1 MQLSVVNKKMG
12 EGAAKNFKIAFAQ
25 TYPKFG
31 EVEAN
36 VEEALKLI
44 RSVEADLVVLPE
56 LFNTGYVFLS
66 REEVRRFAEEIPNG
80 ETCRILIEESG
91 RMRKTIVAG
100 LAEKAGEALYN
111 SVVLVSKGKFVGLYR
126 KLHLF
131 DREKLLFNKGNLEPK
146 VYTVDGARIGM
157 LICFDWLF
165 PEVWRL
171 LALKGAEI
179 VAHPSNLVLP
189 YYCQR
194 AMLARSF
201 ENHIYTITANRV
213 GEEKRGSYHL
223 KYTGRSQ
230 IVSPKMEVLASASED
245 QVECKAVQVDLE
257 LARNKK
263 VTELNDIFK
272 DRRPRFYRLLTR
284 PSHLAKPLP

>member
-1 MQLSVVNKKMG
+1 MV
-12 EGAAKNFKIAFAQ
+12 AATLKIGYIQ

-36 VEEALKLI
+36 IEEALKLV
-44 RSVEADLVVLPE
+44 RSVDADLVVLPE
-56 LFNTGYVFLS
+56 LFNTGYAFLS
-66 REEVRRFAEEIPNG
+66 REEVRQFAEEIPNG
-80 ETCRILIEESG
+80 ETCRILVEESG
-91 RMRKTIVAG
+91 RLKKAIVAG
-100 LAEKAGEALYN
+100 LAERAGDAVYN
-111 SVVLVSKGKFVGLYR
+111 TAILVSKGRFIGSYR

-131 DREKLLFNKGNLEPK
+131 YREKVLFNKGDSEPK
-146 VYTVDGARIGM
+146 VFTVDGVKVGM

-165 PEVWRL
+165 PEVWRV
-171 LALKGAEI
+171 LALNGADI
-179 VAHPSNLVLP
+179 IAHPSNLVLP
-189 YYCQR
+189 NYCQR
-194 AMLARSF
+194 AMLTRSF

-213 GEEKRGSYHL
+213 GEEKRGALHL

-245 QVECKAVQVDLE
+245 QVECRAVQVNLE

-272 DRRPRFYRLLTR
+272 DRRPRFYKLLT
-284 PSHLAKPLP
+284 KPTCLLKSPF